1 MPEDLKYIIN
11 QSQLTDIGAAI
22 RSKLGEQDTYTVDEM
37 PEKIGEIGGSSL
49 SIANKILT
57 LDVTTNH
64 YFTVHGG
71 LFLDEN
77 NKITQE
83 VVNQTTLRSSGRY
96 DIIMLPYPG
105 GNTMLEL
112 STYITSASLTNEVNC
127 TLFDD
132 DGYYM
137 IIITDPSKNASATL
151 NVVYESSP
159 IV

>member
-1 MPEDLKYIIN
+1 MPNDTKYIVN
-11 QSQLTDIGAAI
+11 GAQLTDIGDAI

-37 PEKIGEIGGSSL
+37 PGKIDEISGSSL

-64 YFTVHGG
+64 HFTVHGG

-77 NKITQE
+77 NKITHE
-83 VVNQTTLRSSGRY
+83 VVNQTTLRSGRY

-112 STYITSASLTNEVNC
+112 SSYVTSASLTNEVNC

-151 NVVYESSP
+151 NIVYESSP
-159 IV
+159 IVQ

>member
-1 MPEDLKYIIN
+1 MPNNKYIIN
-11 QSQLTDIGAAI
+11 ESQLVDIADAI
-22 RSKLGEQDTYTVDEM
+22 RTKLNEQDTYTVDEM
-37 PEKIGEIGGSSL
+37 PEKIDEIGGSSL

-77 NKITQE
+77 NKITQK
-83 VVNQTTLRSSGRY
+83 VVNQTTLRSGRY
-96 DIIMLPYPG
+96 DIIMLPFVDDS
-105 GNTMLEL
+105 TMLEL
-112 STYITSASLTNEVNC
+112 SSNVASASLTNEVNC
-127 TLFDD
+127 SLFDD
-132 DGYYM
+132 DGLYM

-159 IV
+159 IE